1 MPTNISSQAKTV
13 YADVRVRARSIH
25 QQSHFQEVGSIAAP
39 HLPLKCDGDHY
50 DLVIN
55 GVEVGGGSRRT
66 PIAKC
71 TEICARESGE
81 LRGRKEHC
89 LSTQRETLF
98 LAPKNSGR
106 VA

>member
-1 MPTNISSQAKTV
+1 MPTNISSQAKIV
-13 YADVRVRARSIH
+13 YPDVRARARSIH
-25 QQSHFQEVGSIAAP
+25 QQSHFQEGVSIAAP

-55 GVEVGGGSRRT
+55 GVEVGGASRRT

-81 LRGRKEHC
+81 LRRRKEHC
-89 LSTQRETLF
+89 LSTQRENLF
-98 LAPKNSGR
+98 PAPKEFG
-106 VA
+106 